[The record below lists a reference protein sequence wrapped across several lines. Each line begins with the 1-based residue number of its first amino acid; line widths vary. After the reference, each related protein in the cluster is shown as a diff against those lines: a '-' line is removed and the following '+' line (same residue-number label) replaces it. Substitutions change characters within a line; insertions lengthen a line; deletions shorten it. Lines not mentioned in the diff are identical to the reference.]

1 MLGKELKRLEL
12 LKAKYQVRLD
22 NLHDADAD
30 PNVKAIYQSDM
41 QYEIIKLD
49 AAILHEKY
57 MLPFKYLLVVFVVA
71 IIGLIIYTI

>member
-1 MLGKELKRLEL
+1 MLGKEIKRLEKL
-12 LKAKYQVRLD
+12 QAQYQARLD
-22 NLHDADAD
+22 SIHDADAD

-57 MLPFKYLLVVFVVA
+57 MLPFRYLLVVFVVA
-71 IIGLIIYTI
+71 VIGLLIYLI